1 MKPLA
6 AAENLAVA
14 VALGMMALLPLAEI
28 VLRATLHVGISGSA
42 SFTQHLALV
51 VGMLG
56 AAVAARQGR
65 LLSLSTIDSMLTGGE
80 ALLARFFTRT
90 VAVLVGALL
99 CLASIEFVLA
109 ERAGGNVIAYGIPV
123 WLGQAVLPL
132 GFALITLRLAWSAAD
147 GWAARIATL
156 ALAAAAALAA
166 AHRLPLND
174 TLAITAIG
182 VVLVAAILGSPVFAT
197 LGGLA
202 LLLFWNDG
210 LPMASLALDHYRLVV
225 NPSLPMIPLFTL
237 AGYFLAEGG
246 APRRLVRVFHAF
258 FGGLRGG
265 AALVTVLACAF
276 FTSFS
281 GASGVTIIALGG
293 MLMPL
298 LLGSGYSQKSALGL
312 LAGAG
317 SLGGMLPPGL
327 PLVLYAI
334 VAKISIEEMF
344 LAGLLPGLL
353 MVALIAAWG
362 LRQAPRVATT
372 DRAFDWREARSAL
385 LAAKWELLLPPIAFF
400 GLFGGFA
407 TPVEAAAL
415 TAVYAFVVEVFIYR
429 DLSLRRDVPRV
440 MAECGLLVG
449 GVLLI
454 LGVALGFTN
463 YLVDARIPD
472 RAVDWVTGALESRWT
487 FLLALNLFL
496 LLAGCLLDIFSATVV
511 LVPLIVPL
519 GLAFGVDPIHL
530 GVIFLANMELGY
542 LTPPVGMNLFFTAYR
557 FGKPLPEVFRAVL
570 APIAVLAAAVLL
582 ITVFPALSM
591 ALPAL
596 IR

>member
-1 MKPLA
+1 
-6 AAENLAVA
+6 
-14 VALGMMALLPLAEI
+14 
-28 VLRATLHVGISGSA
+28 
-42 SFTQHLALV
+42 
-51 VGMLG
+51 
-56 AAVAARQGR
+56 
-65 LLSLSTIDSMLTGGE
+65 
-80 ALLARFFTRT
+80 
-90 VAVLVGALL
+90 
-99 CLASIEFVLA
+99 
-109 ERAGGNVIAYGIPV
+109 
-123 WLGQAVLPL
+123 
-132 GFALITLRLAWSAAD
+132 
-147 GWAARIATL
+147 
-156 ALAAAAALAA
+156 
-166 AHRLPLND
+166 
-174 TLAITAIG
+174 
-182 VVLVAAILGSPVFAT
+182 
-197 LGGLA
+197 
-202 LLLFWNDG
+202 
-210 LPMASLALDHYRLVV
+210 
-225 NPSLPMIPLFTL
+225 
-237 AGYFLAEGG
+237 
-246 APRRLVRVFHAF
+246 
-258 FGGLRGG
+258 
-265 AALVTVLACAF
+265 
-276 FTSFS
+276 
-281 GASGVTIIALGG
+281 
-293 MLMPL
+293 
-298 LLGSGYSQKSALGL
+298 
-312 LAGAG
+312 
-317 SLGGMLPPGL
+317 
-327 PLVLYAI
+327 
-334 VAKISIEEMF
+334 
-344 LAGLLPGLL
+344 

-496 LLAGCLLDIFSATVV
+496 LVAGCLLDIFSATVV

>member
-65 LLSLSTIDSMLTGGE
+65 LLSLSTIDSMLTGCE

-298 LLGSGYSQKSALGL
+298 LLGSGYSQK
-312 LAGAG
+312 
-317 SLGGMLPPGL
+317 
-327 PLVLYAI
+327 
-334 VAKISIEEMF
+334 
-344 LAGLLPGLL
+344 
-353 MVALIAAWG
+353 
-362 LRQAPRVATT
+362 
-372 DRAFDWREARSAL
+372 
-385 LAAKWELLLPPIAFF
+385 
-400 GLFGGFA
+400 
-407 TPVEAAAL
+407 
-415 TAVYAFVVEVFIYR
+415 
-429 DLSLRRDVPRV
+429 LSL
-440 MAECGLLVG
+440 
-449 GVLLI
+449 
-454 LGVALGFTN
+454 
-463 YLVDARIPD
+463 
-472 RAVDWVTGALESRWT
+472 
-487 FLLALNLFL
+487 
-496 LLAGCLLDIFSATVV
+496 
-511 LVPLIVPL
+511 
-519 GLAFGVDPIHL
+519 IH
-530 GVIFLANMELGY
+530 I
-542 LTPPVGMNLFFTAYR
+542 
-557 FGKPLPEVFRAVL
+557 
-570 APIAVLAAAVLL
+570 
-582 ITVFPALSM
+582 
-591 ALPAL
+591 
-596 IR
+596 